1 MSRFRMSSGV
11 SLAVITAAL
20 AVSVPGLA
28 SAADKAAAAAAPAAL
43 FVDGRV
49 ALLSVGARRHLVV
62 LEED

>member
-1 MSRFRMSSGV
+1 V
-11 SLAVITAAL
+11 
-20 AVSVPGLA
+20 
-28 SAADKAAAAAAPAAL
+28 AADKAAAAAAPAAL